1 MPLHGHAGRGV
12 FDGEILAVDAV
23 EDGEIAGIVQPDVDF
38 DHILGAV
45 ACLTE
50 GLHEVVQRLPGLFR
64 DAADHKFP
72 FGVFRDL
79 TGDEQ
84 PAVRLHR
91 LRSGHAA
98 LLGQTE
104 TLNASHKLLLSSLG
118 RAVARH
124 THWFRRTQKAA

>member
-1 MPLHGHAGRGV
+1 MRLKMAKSRGSSSQTLTLTTSS
-12 FDGEILAVDAV
+12 G
-23 EDGEIAGIVQPDVDF
+23 P
-38 DHILGAV
+38 V

-98 LLGQTE
+98 LLGQTK
-104 TLNASHKLLLSSLG
+104 TLNASHKFLLSSLG
-118 RAVARH
+118 RAVAPSHPTGSAARK
-124 THWFRRTQKAA
+124 KAA